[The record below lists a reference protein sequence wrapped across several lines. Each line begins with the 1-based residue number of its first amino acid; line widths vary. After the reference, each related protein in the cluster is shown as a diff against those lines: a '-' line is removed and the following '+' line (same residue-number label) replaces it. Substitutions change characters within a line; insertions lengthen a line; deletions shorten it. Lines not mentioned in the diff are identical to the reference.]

1 MVTKEEMIKGLDAV
15 ENLIKEQEQLRKDG
29 LIFIFEHNL
38 WKEFMEYH
46 IQKYLNGELSLK

>member
-1 MVTKEEMIKGLDAV
+1 MIKGLDGL
-15 ENLIKEQEQLRKDG
+15 ENLIKEQEQLRRDG

-46 IQKYLNGELSLK
+46 CKKLVERK